1 MGVERKTQ
9 ELNSL
14 VNMAVIGKLTLT
26 VTDRKSDELS
36 STWLKWQEVFKKVGG
51 RRVELM
57 SDLEIVYRSE
67 SSSGHTSTPLVG
79 GI

>member
-26 VTDRKSDELS
+26 VTDRKSDVAE
-36 STWLKWQEVFKKVGG
+36 
-51 RRVELM
+51 
-57 SDLEIVYRSE
+57 
-67 SSSGHTSTPLVG
+67 
-79 GI
+79 